1 MRQCFVN
8 AFELSTSNCCGDIR
22 HAVVVADDW
31 MPITTVRVHPLP
43 AKQPELCRKFVIV
56 GGDHA
61 ALARR
66 NNFVS
71 VEAESCTRSDR
82 PYGPGP
88 VLRSVRLCPVFYY
101 LKVILLLHLKDGLHV
116 CRMTLQ
122 LDRSNP

>member
-8 AFELSTSNCCGDIR
+8 TFELSTSNCCGDIR

-31 MPITTVRVHPLP
+31 MPIATVGVHSL
-43 AKQPELCRKFVIV
+43 AAIQPELCRKFVVV

-61 ALARR
+61 ALARC

-82 PYGPGP
+82 TNRPGP
-88 VLRSVRLCPVFYY
+88 ILRSVRLRRVFYHVRLY
-101 LKVILLLHLKDGLHV
+101 CFASARMGSISDG
-116 CRMTLQ
+116 
-122 LDRSNP
+122 